1 MLGTDTVVSRCR
13 QARSRRFL
21 RCGGPLAPTIP
32 ETEPTLATAGDTWRW
47 KITDSTYPV
56 AEGFSLSYAV
66 LGASKLTW
74 DAAWVSS
81 SVSTHTV
88 TIPATATADLA
99 AGRYEITRI
108 WTGSAGTAGQVYTT
122 KLAPLTVE
130 PNPATA
136 GAGDRQTWEERHLAV
151 VEAVL
156 SGRITDDIAMY
167 QIGGR
172 TVSKLP
178 LQELLTLRSSLRQA
192 ILFQRTGQFGQ
203 RIRYA
208 FSPHTVER

>member
-1 MLGTDTVVSRCR
+1 M
-13 QARSRRFL
+13 
-21 RCGGPLAPTIP
+21 
-32 ETEPTLATAGDTWRW
+32 
-47 KITDSTYPV
+47 

-74 DAAWVSS
+74 DATWVSS

-108 WTGSAGTAGQVYTT
+108 WTGSSGTAGQVYTA
-122 KLAPLTVE
+122 KLSPLTVE
-130 PNPATA
+130 ANPATA
-136 GAGDRQTWEERHLAV
+136 GAGDRQTWEEKTLAV

-156 SGRITDDIAMY
+156 SGRVTDDIAMY

-178 LQELLTLRSSLRQA
+178 LQELVALRSSLRA
-192 ILFQRTGQFGQ
+192 ALTFQRTGQFGQ

-208 FSPHTVER
+208 FTPSTVES